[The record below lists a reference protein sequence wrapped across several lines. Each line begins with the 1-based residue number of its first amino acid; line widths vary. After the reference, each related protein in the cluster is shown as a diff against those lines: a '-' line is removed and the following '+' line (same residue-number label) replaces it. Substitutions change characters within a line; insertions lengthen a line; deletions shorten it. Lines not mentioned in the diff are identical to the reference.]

1 MLLPIDQS
9 DDSLLNFV
17 RHIGSQSTY
26 VSIEMYD
33 LRQNI
38 YSYLTIA
45 RKILISLLIR
55 K

>member
-38 YSYLTIA
+38 QLSYNCS
-45 RKILISLLIR
+45 KNFN
-55 K
+55 